1 MEARYPKENPVR
13 ANIFD
18 THAHVSSPAFD
29 EDRDGVI
36 ERAKLSGVTF
46 LEVGF
51 DEDSSQASL
60 SLAEKIGIYCAAGIH
75 PHEALRSQ
83 ALEERW
89 KFIEGLASQSTRVR
103 AIGEIGLDYFRDIS
117 PRKAQAEAFA
127 MGLDLARRLEL
138 PVIIHQRDAHED
150 LLSMVRA
157 NAGTPLIFHCFS
169 QGLDYARECLDLGGY
184 IGLGG
189 TLTYPRNGYL
199 RDMLAFL
206 PLDRV
211 LVETDCPYL
220 PPQARRGKRNE
231 PSFILE
237 VISAIAE
244 VLGSTAGEIAR
255 LTLENGRRV
264 FGIMEQKW

>member
-1 MEARYPKENPVR
+1 MPDSGLLQESCARDRSGSMLLKSTEN
-13 ANIFD
+13 
-18 THAHVSSPAFD
+18 S
-29 EDRDGVI
+29 
-36 ERAKLSGVTF
+36 K
-46 LEVGF
+46 
-51 DEDSSQASL
+51 
-60 SLAEKIGIYCAAGIH
+60 
-75 PHEALRSQ
+75 ALCP
-83 ALEERW
+83 
-89 KFIEGLASQSTRVR
+89 
-103 AIGEIGLDYFRDIS
+103 DC
-117 PRKAQAEAFA
+117 
-127 MGLDLARRLEL
+127 
-138 PVIIHQRDAHED
+138 
-150 LLSMVRA
+150 LLYTS
-157 NAGTPLIFHCFS
+157 CFS